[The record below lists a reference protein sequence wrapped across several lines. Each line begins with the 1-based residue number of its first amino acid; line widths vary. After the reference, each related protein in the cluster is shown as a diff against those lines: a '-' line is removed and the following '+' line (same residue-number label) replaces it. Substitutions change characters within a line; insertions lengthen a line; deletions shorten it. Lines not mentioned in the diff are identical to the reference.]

1 MNEIQLLH
9 LVTIL
14 KGAGNHRRLRI
25 LLLLSHTPHLC
36 LEQIHQFAGSSLPTI
51 AEHVQ
56 RLTLAGLIQKRYRGR
71 EVEHDLVPLGRKILT
86 LLSTLLQG

>member
-1 MNEIQLLH
+1 MSEIQLLH

-25 LLLLSHTPHLC
+25 LLLLSQTPRLC
-36 LEQIHQFAGSSLPTI
+36 LEQIHQCTGSSLPTI

-56 RLTLAGLIQKRYRGR
+56 RLALAGLVQKRYRGR
-71 EVEHDLVPLGRKILT
+71 KVEHTLAPLGQRIFT
-86 LLSTLLQG
+86 LLPSLLQR

>member
-14 KGAGNHRRLRI
+14 KGAANHRRLRI
-25 LLLLSHTPHLC
+25 LLLLSQTPHLC
-36 LEQIHQFAGSSLPTI
+36 LEQIHQSIGSSLPTI

-56 RLTLAGLIQKRYRGR
+56 RLTLAGLVRKRYRGR
-71 EVEHDLVPLGRKILT
+71 EVEHDLVPLGKKILT
-86 LLSTLLQG
+86 LLSGLLQG

>member
-25 LLLLSHTPHLC
+25 LLLLSQTPHLC

-71 EVEHDLVPLGRKILT
+71 EVVHDLVPLGRKILT

>member
-14 KGAGNHRRLRI
+14 KGAGNHRRLQI
-25 LLLLSHTPHLC
+25 LLLLSQTPHLC
-36 LEQIHQFAGSSLPTI
+36 LEQIHQRTGSSLPTI

-56 RLTLAGLIQKRYRGR
+56 RLTLAGLVRKRYRGR
-71 EVEHDLVPLGRKILT
+71 EVEHDLVPLGKKILT
-86 LLSTLLQG
+86 LLSGLLQG

>member
-71 EVEHDLVPLGRKILT
+71 EVEHALVPLGKKILT
-86 LLSTLLQG
+86 LLSALLQG

>member
-56 RLTLAGLIQKRYRGR
+56 RLTLAGLVRKRYRGR